1 MNRQQRRRA
10 ARLVNK
16 ARDRGRAATAPASAD
31 DLAEELGAAIGLHR
45 AGKLQEAAGLY
56 GRILD
61 RDPQHADATHGMG
74 LIAYQTGRSDTAVD
88 LLRAALAL
96 VPDQAEWHCDMGVVL
111 AERGELDEVVECY
124 QRALAIRPNYESAL
138 KHLGFA
144 LQTQGKLDEAAKV
157 YHRALAVNPKS
168 AVVHNNLGNLLR
180 SQGLMEDAAACFRR
194 ALEAEPNFT
203 DAHNNLGNM
212 LKEQG
217 RLKQAAASYRR
228 ALEIDPRHVTAHNN
242 LGISL
247 KLQGKIEEAAASYRR
262 AIEIKPGHAPA
273 HCNLAGIVLSQGRKD
288 EAISLLR
295 RAAELDPATAAED
308 MDLQEECDLGQSWKQ
323 AAHDQARNTDHDE
336 NQAELGADARPGT
349 SGRTLMNHP
358 AAHRD
363 PGQERR
369 EHDREAIGVG
379 AGRDDDRT
387 RPRDFQHERSQ
398 ARDRRSKERHPIG
411 PERARSFGP
420 FPKSERIDSV
430 RFGNLVDLR
439 IRTIWDRNGVRE
451 AIHDQGA
458 QTDRQISEYGDP
470 LRLQDSDR
478 RQENETRGQR
488 TDDGAHR
495 IDRVEAG
502 EALAKLPRPT
512 NESAD
517 QDGQCAA
524 HTERRQEQHRE
535 SHCDPRRIQRG
546 TRSLDI
552 QRDRK
557 IDVVDTLQEPR
568 QRHREKRNTEFE
580 RSVDSQGPTQPPAD
594 TTEDE
599 AACCQ
604 SAHERGKDD
613 ADGLKARAEDERQGT
628 CPSHLIDER
637 CRTRCQEEAIDSAS
651 APIRQAARLH
661 FLARSRRHVAPTMSP
676 TSRTEIL
683 PRAMGN
689 AYRVLRLSCDSNAHS
704 LRHSAG
710 EPADSKFKQ
719 PFQYHR

>member
-1 MNRQQRRRA
+1 MSGPRKMNRQQRRRA

-31 DLAEELGAAIGLHR
+31 DVAEELGAAIGLHR

-88 LLRAALAL
+88 LLRAALAR

-194 ALEAEPNFT
+194 ALEAAPNFT

-262 AIEIKPGHAPA
+262 AIEIKPDHAPA

-295 RAAELDPATAAED
+295 RAVELDPAS
-308 MDLQEECDLGQSWKQ
+308 GQ
-323 AAHDQARNTDHDE
+323 AAHFLAAVTDEATKSAPGDYVRALFDQYSERFDEHLQDLEYRAPAVLGAILSDSVETGRKFETVLDLGCGTGSVGRAFRDRAECLHGVDLSPGMIVEARKKGIYDRLEVSGIEEFLATTETGYDLFLAADVFIYIGDLAPIFESVRKAANARAYFVFSTEKGEEESYALTPTGRFTHPTAYVENLARQTGFEVIASQAAVIRMQARK
-336 NQAELGADARPGT
+336 PV
-349 SGRTLMNHP
+349 
-358 AAHRD
+358 
-363 PGQERR
+363 
-369 EHDREAIGVG
+369 IG
-379 AGRDDDRT
+379 
-387 RPRDFQHERSQ
+387 
-398 ARDRRSKERHPIG
+398 
-411 PERARSFGP
+411 
-420 FPKSERIDSV
+420 
-430 RFGNLVDLR
+430 DL
-439 IRTIWDRNGVRE
+439 
-451 AIHDQGA
+451 
-458 QTDRQISEYGDP
+458 
-470 LRLQDSDR
+470 
-478 RQENETRGQR
+478 
-488 TDDGAHR
+488 
-495 IDRVEAG
+495 
-502 EALAKLPRPT
+502 
-512 NESAD
+512 
-517 QDGQCAA
+517 
-524 HTERRQEQHRE
+524 
-535 SHCDPRRIQRG
+535 
-546 TRSLDI
+546 
-552 QRDRK
+552 
-557 IDVVDTLQEPR
+557 
-568 QRHREKRNTEFE
+568 F
-580 RSVDSQGPTQPPAD
+580 
-594 TTEDE
+594 
-599 AACCQ
+599 
-604 SAHERGKDD
+604 
-613 ADGLKARAEDERQGT
+613 
-628 CPSHLIDER
+628 
-637 CRTRCQEEAIDSAS
+637 
-651 APIRQAARLH
+651 
-661 FLARSRRHVAPTMSP
+661 
-676 TSRTEIL
+676 
-683 PRAMGN
+683 
-689 AYRVLRLSCDSNAHS
+689 VLRLGA
-704 LRHSAG
+704 A
-710 EPADSKFKQ
+710 
-719 PFQYHR
+719 